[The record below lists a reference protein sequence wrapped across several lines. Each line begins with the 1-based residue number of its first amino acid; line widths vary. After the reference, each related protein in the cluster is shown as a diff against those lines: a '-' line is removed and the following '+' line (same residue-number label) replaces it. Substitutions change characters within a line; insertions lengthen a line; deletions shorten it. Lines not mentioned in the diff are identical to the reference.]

1 MNIDKNL
8 LWQKLEKF
16 IDINYKTD
24 SVDFEKYLCKQ
35 IIFNDPTKNCM
46 I

>member
-8 LWQKLEKF
+8 LWQKLKKF

-24 SVDFEKYLCKQ
+24 SVDFENIYVNKSFLTTQQK
-35 IIFNDPTKNCM
+35 IV
-46 I
+46 